1 MDMSSTRLIATRM
14 PQKAQAKGVSGE
26 TAFMLTLLSG
36 VPHTDIERYLR
47 HSPLLSKLADD
58 LRSIERRLGTEDER
72 PADLDQAQAL
82 GHQIRNLLCMT
93 VLADEAR
100 ALFGGA
106 TQSGT
111 PFPACA

>member
-1 MDMSSTRLIATRM
+1 MIVERM
-14 PQKAQAKGVSGE
+14 CNTKPERESPTLHGE
-26 TAFMLTLLSG
+26 TALTLSLLSG
-36 VPHTDIERYLR
+36 VASHDLERYLR
-47 HSPLLSKLADD
+47 HSSLLAKLADD
-58 LRSIERRLGTEDER
+58 LRIVEQRLGTDDER
-72 PADLDQAQAL
+72 AADLDQAQML

-100 ALFGGA
+100 TLFAGC